1 MKKIKFPFL
10 IMFFSLLNLYSESSI
25 DSLEFRLKNSI
36 LQSEEKIEILNKLA
50 KAYWDVLPEKSIE
63 FAEQALHLAEESKNI
78 KGKADAL
85 NNIGGGYIYSDE
97 YRKALEYFQKSK
109 KIREEIGNKR
119 DISHS
124 LNNIGNCFLGL
135 NNYKDALENY
145 LMMLKIHEEIDD
157 KSEIAVSSSIIG
169 DVYQTLSSYENA
181 LEHYL
186 RSLRLFE
193 ELQDKNGI
201 SSVLISIGVVYSELR
216 YNDNSLK
223 CFQKALVIFEK
234 FQDKINIANAL
245 NNIGNVYSD
254 DGDENKALEYY
265 LKALEIAEELDDKN
279 GIASYLNNIG
289 IVYSNQGNH
298 EKALENY
305 HKSLKISENIGDEY
319 GVVLILNNIG
329 SSYLELKNLEKA
341 STFLEKAGR
350 MAQEKQIKNLI
361 MTTDYN
367 FSDLYKRRNNY
378 QKAYEY
384 FKLYAELKDSIF
396 SEEKLDKIA
405 KLEIKQAVEKKEQEI
420 EILKKDKEIHEL
432 IVSRQRFQRNSLLIG
447 FILILIL
454 FFVIFNRYRIKIRAN
469 REIKNKNMQLTEA
482 YKKMDKLSRIDTL
495 TGLPNR
501 RHILE
506 KIEDEKTRFER
517 FRETFVLIISDI
529 DNFKNFNDKYGH
541 DCGDFVLSSAA
552 GLLKNIIRKID
563 IVARWG
569 GEEFLFLLPNT
580 DLKGG
585 KIIAEKIRK
594 KLDTSFF
601 RFKDIELKI
610 TMTFGVSVFTKSM
623 DIDDCIKNADQ
634 ALYQG
639 KNGGKNCVVGN

>member
-1 MKKIKFPFL
+1 
-10 IMFFSLLNLYSESSI
+10 MFFSLLNLYSESSI